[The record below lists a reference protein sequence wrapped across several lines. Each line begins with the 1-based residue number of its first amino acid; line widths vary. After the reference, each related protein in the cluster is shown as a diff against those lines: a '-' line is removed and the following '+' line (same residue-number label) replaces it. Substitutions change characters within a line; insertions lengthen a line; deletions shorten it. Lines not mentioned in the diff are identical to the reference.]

1 MPVVIIKTFRMTTH
15 KSSLFDTAAYICI
28 CLWLWVVGGD
38 LVGDQSW
45 NAI

>member
-38 LVGDQSW
+38 LVGDQS
-45 NAI
+45 